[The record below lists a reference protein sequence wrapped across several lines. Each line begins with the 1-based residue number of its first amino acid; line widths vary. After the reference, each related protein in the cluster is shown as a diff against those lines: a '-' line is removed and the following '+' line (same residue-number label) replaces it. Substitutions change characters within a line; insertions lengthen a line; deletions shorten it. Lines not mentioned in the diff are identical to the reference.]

1 MTEKVRR
8 NAAFQGDKRQF
19 LRHGSNRLITP
30 WRVVVSRF
38 AKLGGN
44 MALGAL
50 ALALVLPA
58 GSAFANDP
66 GPVVPGPVVAEG
78 DPAIPVG
85 DEGNDPGA
93 DAAARE
99 KARIAMETA
108 HAFGSKKSRDL
119 IGYEVSLYQGKWY
132 MPKREK
138 LRKCLSKIESHH
150 HYKAGRGGTYRG
162 AYQFSRP
169 LTRGV
174 TWMMQPEVRKEMGDA
189 GLDLIQKLRKKPMNK
204 WNRYWQDRAFWTVW
218 KKGEGRSHWRSGKG
232 RCF

>member
-1 MTEKVRR
+1 M
-8 NAAFQGDKRQF
+8 N
-19 LRHGSNRLITP
+19 
-30 WRVVVSRF
+30 RF
-38 AKLGGN
+38 AKLGRNVG
-44 MALGAL
+44 LGAL

-58 GSAFANDP
+58 GSALANDP
-66 GPVVPGPVVAEG
+66 APIVPVAEG
-78 DPAIPVG
+78 APAIPVG
-85 DEGNDPGA
+85 DEGNDPSG
-93 DAAARE
+93 DAAADPQN
-99 KARIAMETA
+99 RIAMESV

-138 LRKCLSKIESHH
+138 MRKCISKLESHH
-150 HYKAGRGGTYRG
+150 YYTAGRGGTYRG

-174 TWMMQPEVRKEMGDA
+174 TWMMQPEVKKEMGAA
-189 GLDLIQKLRKKPMNK
+189 GVDLIQKLRKIPMNK

-218 KKGEGRSHWRSGKG
+218 KKGEGRSHWRAGKG

>member
-1 MTEKVRR
+1 MRDNTL
-8 NAAFQGDKRQF
+8 FQGDKSGF
-19 LRHGSNRLITP
+19 LRHGSNRLISP
-30 WRVVVSRF
+30 WKVIVSRF
-38 AKLGGN
+38 AKLGRNVG
-44 MALGAL
+44 LGAL

-58 GSAFANDP
+58 GSALADDAVP
-66 GPVVPGPVVAEG
+66 AAPGPVVAEG

-93 DAAARE
+93 DAAAMA

-162 AYQFSRP
+162 AYQFSRA

-189 GLDLIQKLRKKPMNK
+189 GLDLIQELRKKPMNK

-218 KKGEGRSHWRSGKG
+218 KKGEGRSHWRSGRG

>member
-1 MTEKVRR
+1 MCHNTP
-8 NAAFQGDKRQF
+8 FQGDKCQF
-19 LRHGSNRLITP
+19 LRHGGNRLITP
-30 WRVVVSRF
+30 WKVIVNRF
-38 AKLGGN
+38 AKLGRNVG
-44 MALGAL
+44 LGAL

-58 GSAFANDP
+58 GSTFANDA
-66 GPVVPGPVVAEG
+66 VPAPPAPAAGGEE
-78 DPAIPVG
+78 PAIPVG

-174 TWMMQPEVRKEMGDA
+174 TWMMQPEVRKERGDA
-189 GLDLIQKLRKKPMNK
+189 GVDLIQKLRKTPMNK

-218 KKGEGRSHWRSGKG
+218 KKGEGRSHWRAGKG